1 MWCLGSAIG
10 LVVSAVLFSRR
21 SKRRTSPGV
30 ITDARLENDASV
42 SRHADRKK
50 MKQNGSVASRGA
62 AAEQTPS
69 APGPSHKLTAS
80 MPGPAGDGTAFPP
93 QKPPRPMRA
102 TDWIMAVSVMVL
114 SLAAVYYAV
123 KANGYNQSQYQLIAS
138 SSQAAL
144 SAAEESMRADQRA
157 WVGLPPPTAY
167 PLGKEGGGFAIKLHN
182 FGKPPARNVL
192 ITDYVVIEDL
202 DQLGG
207 IQEAASHRPIVV
219 GTLMPGNGFETNVWF
234 KTSPEGVTSL
244 AQGKVRAVNYALIT
258 YEDIFHHQHTTQSC
272 FYWHGGLH
280 MPLPCGGFNTVD

>member
-1 MWCLGSAIG
+1 M
-10 LVVSAVLFSRR
+10 SAVLFSRR

-69 APGPSHKLTAS
+69 APGPSHKLPAS
-80 MPGPAGDGTAFPP
+80 MPGPAGDGTALPL

-123 KANGYNQSQYQLIAS
+123 TANSYNRSQYQLLAS

-144 SAAEESMRADQRA
+144 SATEESMRADQRA
-157 WVGLPPPTAY
+157 WVGLIPPIAY
-167 PLGKEGGGFAIKLHN
+167 PLGKEGGGFTIKLQN
-182 FGKPPARNVL
+182 FGKTPARNVL

-202 DQLGG
+202 DQFSG
-207 IQEAASHRPIVV
+207 IQEAASHRPVAA
-219 GTLMPGNGFETNVWF
+219 GTLMPGNEFETNVWF

-258 YEDIFHHQHTTQSC
+258 YEDIFHHPHTTQSC
-272 FYWHGGLH
+272 FYWHGGMH
-280 MPLPCGGFNTVD
+280 IPLPCGGFNTVD